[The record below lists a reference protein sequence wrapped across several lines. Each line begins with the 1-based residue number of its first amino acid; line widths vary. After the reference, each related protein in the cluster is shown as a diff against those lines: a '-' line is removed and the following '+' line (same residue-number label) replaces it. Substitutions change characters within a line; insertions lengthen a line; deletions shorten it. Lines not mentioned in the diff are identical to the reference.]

1 MNSVGR
7 KRGRGGQR
15 GSSLIELAVV
25 MVVVGGLAITAAV
38 LSRNATRATA
48 ASADRDLREIAER
61 AVIGYAHANYRLPCP
76 SANQGGLEDCAT
88 GQVGLF
94 PWRTVGVPHLAAGML
109 RYGVYRNPSAAS
121 PWLDMDLAVSLHRLR
136 PLFVEGAPPVLP
148 NIALRAGTAPVS
160 LVDFCL
166 AVTRASNTTP
176 VTAEVLAVSTPDAG
190 VAGTTV
196 RRPVAFVIAASGP
209 SDADGDGN
217 VFDGLNATAS
227 SAAPTFESA
236 NRAQSRT
243 YDDQI
248 TAVSFNTLFG
258 QLDCGEGVS
267 TVSHAHV
274 NAATAGALM
283 QQALIDYKVQL
294 QIQAKLA
301 AANVASGTA
310 GVFSAGAGLSGAVAS
325 VAVALALS
333 ATSKGGLSPLVAPPA
348 VASLVANTL
357 ALASAAGALAFLQ
370 TVKSEFDG
378 RVTGV
383 ELLVTQSAARA
394 VLIDANARTADL
406 LGF

>member
-217 VFDGLNATAS
+217 IFDGLNATAS

-258 QLDCGEGVS
+258 QLDCGGC
-267 TVSHAHV
+267 V
-274 NAATAGALM
+274 NRQPCSCECGDSRSLDATGADRL
-283 QQALIDYKVQL
+283 
-294 QIQAKLA
+294 
-301 AANVASGTA
+301 
-310 GVFSAGAGLSGAVAS
+310 
-325 VAVALALS
+325 
-333 ATSKGGLSPLVAPPA
+333 
-348 VASLVANTL
+348 
-357 ALASAAGALAFLQ
+357 
-370 TVKSEFDG
+370 
-378 RVTGV
+378 
-383 ELLVTQSAARA
+383 QSAASNSSEVSGRKCCFRHGRSVLGRCGA
-394 VLIDANARTADL
+394 VRRCCQRCGGTCFVCDI
-406 LGF
+406 